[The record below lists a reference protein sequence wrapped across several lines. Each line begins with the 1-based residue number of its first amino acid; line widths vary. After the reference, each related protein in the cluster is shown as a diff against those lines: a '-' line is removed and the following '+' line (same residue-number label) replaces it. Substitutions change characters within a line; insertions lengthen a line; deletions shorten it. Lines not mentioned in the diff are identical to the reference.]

1 MTNPIRILKRRTEGC
16 SAMESWLIVALVA
29 IIVVGPKNLPKTMRS
44 IARMLGKVQ
53 RASSEF
59 KRQIMSLDQE
69 VDRTADDVVSESSRI
84 EHENP
89 SS

>member
-44 IARMLGKVQ
+44 IARVMGKLQ
-53 RASSEF
+53 RASNEF
-59 KRQIMSLDQE
+59 KRQIMSLDHE
-69 VDRTADDVVSESSRI
+69 VGQAADDVVSESSRI

>member
-1 MTNPIRILKRRTEGC
+1 
-16 SAMESWLIVALVA
+16 MESWLIVALVA

-44 IARMLGKVQ
+44 IARVMGKLQ
-53 RASSEF
+53 RASNEF
-59 KRQIMSLDQE
+59 KRQIMSLGHE
-69 VDRTADDVVSESSRI
+69 VGQAADDVVLESSRI

>member
-1 MTNPIRILKRRTEGC
+1 
-16 SAMESWLIVALVA
+16 MESWLIVALVA
-29 IIVVGPKNLPKTMRS
+29 IIVVGPKNLPKAMRS
-44 IARMLGKVQ
+44 VARMMGKLQ
-53 RASSEF
+53 RASNEF

-69 VDRTADDVVSESSRI
+69 VDRAADDVVSKSSRI

>member
-1 MTNPIRILKRRTEGC
+1 
-16 SAMESWLIVALVA
+16 MESWLIVALVA

-44 IARMLGKVQ
+44 IARVMGKLQ
-53 RASSEF
+53 RASNEF
-59 KRQIMSLDQE
+59 KRQIMSLDHE
-69 VDRTADDVVSESSRI
+69 VGLVADDVVSESSRI

>member
-1 MTNPIRILKRRTEGC
+1 
-16 SAMESWLIVALVA
+16 MESWLIVALVA

-59 KRQIMSLDQE
+59 KRQIMSLDHE
-69 VDRTADDVVSESSRI
+69 VGQAADDVVSESSRI

>member
-1 MTNPIRILKRRTEGC
+1 
-16 SAMESWLIVALVA
+16 MESWLIVALVA

-44 IARMLGKVQ
+44 IARMMGKLQ
-53 RASSEF
+53 RAANEF
-59 KRQIMSLDQE
+59 KRQIMSLDHE
-69 VDRTADDVVSESSRI
+69 VGQATDDVVSESSRI